1 MCGVDIRLSERLDHD
16 SCATVLCFKSRYVEF
31 IFEHNKWKR
40 KVCENIMGHLRTPQI
55 VENCTELNKV
65 SIWWSYES
73 LRFSELFV
81 LNFCCFALYTSW
93 RGRLFYEMFYWN
105 RVLIQSVK
113 LDTSNRNV
121 ILCVFFCI
129 RVRFCGWILKIFS

>member
-1 MCGVDIRLSERLDHD
+1 
-16 SCATVLCFKSRYVEF
+16 
-31 IFEHNKWKR
+31 
-40 KVCENIMGHLRTPQI
+40 MGHLRTPQI

-81 LNFCCFALYTSW
+81 LNFCCFALYTSR

-105 RVLIQSVK
+105 RVLIQSVNS
-113 LDTSNRNV
+113 TGV
-121 ILCVFFCI
+121 IETLYYVFFVFEHVFLGVIFKEFYLNFINCRKNYKFESI
-129 RVRFCGWILKIFS
+129 LFSLTSVAAAADVCWVNHATLDLKIYF